1 MTIRGMTAIGAELHF
16 GQALRVLKEGGSVTR
31 IHWDGNLTAHVS
43 TPRMWLLL
51 IPGSVF
57 KVDAARPLAKFYTP
71 GTTLTYSPHI
81 DLRTAHGSLVPWTPT
96 QLDLLADDWLVCVPL
111 MQSEGADIDLTAST
125 APDEDTIADEQ
136 MKAARERALGVREK
150 AAAAAA
156 NAVGTAPGKR
166 HTLSVKE
173 HVKLDENHSL
183 GIKPGDSRD
192 PND

>member
-1 MTIRGMTAIGAELHF
+1 MTAIGAELHF

-31 IHWDGNLTAHVS
+31 IHWNGNLTAHVS

-57 KVDAARPLAKFYTP
+57 KVDKDRPLAKFYTP

-81 DLRTAHGSLVPWTPT
+81 DLRTAQGSLVPWIAS
-96 QLDLLADDWLVCVPL
+96 QSDLLAEDWLVCVPL

-125 APDEDTIADEQ
+125 APDEDLIAAQADDQ
-136 MKAARERALGVREK
+136 MKAARERALGVREQ
-150 AAAAAA
+150 A
-156 NAVGTAPGKR
+156 KR
-166 HTLSVKE
+166 RTLSVRE
-173 HVKLDENHSL
+173 HVKLDENHSV
-183 GIKPGDSRD
+183 GTKPGADYD

>member
-31 IHWDGNLTAHVS
+31 IHWNGNLSAHVS

-51 IPGSVF
+51 IPGSHF
-57 KVDAARPLAKFYTP
+57 RVDADRPLAKFYTP
-71 GTTLTYSPHI
+71 GTELTYCPHI
-81 DLRTAHGSLVPWTPT
+81 DMRTAQGSLVPWIAS
-96 QLDLLADDWLVCVPL
+96 QSDLLAEDWLVCVPL
-111 MQSEGADIDLTAST
+111 MQSDEGDVIGTP
-125 APDEDTIADEQ
+125 PDEDTIADEQ

-150 AAAAAA
+150 AAA
-156 NAVGTAPGKR
+156 NPGKR

-183 GIKPGDSRD
+183 GIKPGDARD

>member
-31 IHWDGNLTAHVS
+31 IHWNGNLTAHVS

-57 KVDAARPLAKFYTP
+57 KVDKGRPLAQFYTP
-71 GTTLTYSPHI
+71 GTELTYCPHI
-81 DLRTAHGSLVPWTPT
+81 DLRTAQGSLVPWIAS
-96 QLDLLADDWLVCVPL
+96 QSDLLAEDWLVCVPL
-111 MQSEGADIDLTAST
+111 MQSGTTEDTIGTP
-125 APDEDTIADEQ
+125 PDEDTIAAQADEQ

-156 NAVGTAPGKR
+156 NAVGAAPGKR

-173 HVKLDENHSL
+173 HVKLDENHTL
-183 GIKPGDSRD
+183 GMKPGD

>member
-31 IHWDGNLTAHVS
+31 IHWNGNLTAHVS

-81 DLRTAHGSLVPWTPT
+81 DLRTAHGSLVPWVAS
-96 QLDLLADDWLVCVPL
+96 QSDLLAEDWLVCVPL
-111 MQSEGADIDLTAST
+111 MQSGTTEDTIGTP
-125 APDEDTIADEQ
+125 PDEDTIADEQ

-150 AAAAAA
+150 AS
-156 NAVGTAPGKR
+156 GKR

-173 HVKLDENHSL
+173 HVKLDENHTL
-183 GIKPGDSRD
+183 GIKPGANRDHERD